1 MRLLSIMADDNRVP
15 LEDASQERSPWLKL
29 AGDAYRQSTTYLDT
43 NFRKQWE
50 RNIALFRSNHPSG
63 SKYGAQSYKHR
74 ARLFRP
80 KTRSAIRTNE
90 AAAAAAFF
98 STQDII
104 SVYPE
109 NDSDRTQRASA
120 RVIKNLLQFRLTK
133 TIPWFQILIAAYQE
147 SMVFGSVISHQYW
160 EYKEERKKRVEEL
173 TDESGNVIL
182 NEDGTPAVTEVEG
195 KVVVKDCPYIRLI
208 AAENLRIDAAS
219 DWNDPIGT
227 SPYVIEVI
235 PMYLQ
240 DVIEK
245 MSEVDVKT
253 GEPKWKT
260 LTKDELLEST
270 KQNEFDSTRQAR
282 QGKQQDPTSQS
293 RQDISE
299 FTTIFIHKNI
309 IRKEGK
315 DWLFYTAGTR
325 YLLTSPKALTEIY
338 PHLRD
343 GERPYVMGSSMI
355 EAHRVHPSSLVE
367 LTQDLQT
374 AANDIANQRFDNVQL
389 VLNKRYHIR
398 RSANIDINALKRSVP
413 GGSVMMDDPVQDVQI
428 VNTPDVT
435 ASSYEEQDRLNVD
448 FDDIAGTFSQATV
461 QTNRNMNETVGG
473 MEMLSS
479 DANAQI
485 EYMIRT
491 FAETWVEPVLRQLI
505 RLEQYYE
512 TDDVILEVAVNKAAE
527 EGGIGAEIFQRFM
540 GDDADDLLRNEV
552 TIGVNVG
559 IGATDPVKK
568 IERLL
573 IGIRTLGDVNPDI
586 IAYLN
591 QNEITKEVFGALGYK
606 DSTRF
611 IEEKEGTMLGEMQG
625 RLEQMEGAMQAL
637 TDKGAKAEIDAQSR
651 ILAAQIKGQAE
662 VMAAKEKA
670 LGDVQSTIINT
681 DSRDRADQLRHQIAV
696 IDTRLKAER
705 NDIERGELL
714 LQKESL
720 VHKMLMETEP
730 DIGIDPEGKKM
741 SEVLQN
747 DQFGKIQGAEG

>member
-1 MRLLSIMADDNRVP
+1 M
-15 LEDASQERSPWLKL
+15 
-29 AGDAYRQSTTYLDT
+29 
-43 NFRKQWE
+43 
-50 RNIALFRSNHPSG
+50 
-63 SKYGAQSYKHR
+63 
-74 ARLFRP
+74 
-80 KTRSAIRTNE
+80 
-90 AAAAAAFF
+90 
-98 STQDII
+98 
-104 SVYPE
+104 
-109 NDSDRTQRASA
+109 
-120 RVIKNLLQFRLTK
+120 
-133 TIPWFQILIAAYQE
+133 
-147 SMVFGSVISHQYW
+147 
-160 EYKEERKKRVEEL
+160 
-173 TDESGNVIL
+173 
-182 NEDGTPAVTEVEG
+182 
-195 KVVVKDCPYIRLI
+195 
-208 AAENLRIDAAS
+208 
-219 DWNDPIGT
+219 
-227 SPYVIEVI
+227 
-235 PMYLQ
+235 
-240 DVIEK
+240 
-245 MSEVDVKT
+245 
-253 GEPKWKT
+253 
-260 LTKDELLEST
+260 
-270 KQNEFDSTRQAR
+270 
-282 QGKQQDPTSQS
+282 
-293 RQDISE
+293 
-299 FTTIFIHKNI
+299 
-309 IRKEGK
+309 
-315 DWLFYTAGTR
+315 FYTAGTQ
-325 YLLTSPKALTEIY
+325 YLLTNPKQLTEIY

-355 EAHRVHPSSLVE
+355 EAHRVHPSSLIE

-374 AANDIANQRFDNVQL
+374 AANDIANQRSDNVQL

-491 FAETWVEPVLRQLI
+491 FAETWVEPVLRQMI

-540 GDDADDLLRNEV
+540 GDDADELLRNEM

-625 RLEQMEGAMQAL
+625 RLDQMEQAVQAL
-637 TDKGAKAEIDAQSR
+637 ADKGAKAEIDAQSR
-651 ILAAQIKGQAE
+651 VLAAQIKGQAE

-670 LGDVQSTIINT
+670 LGDVQSTMINT
-681 DSRDRADQLRHQIAV
+681 DGRDRSDALRHQIAL
-696 IDTRLKAER
+696 IDTRLKAEK